1 MLQAGSLGCRLR
13 WSLVPGCVSG
23 LPLGSTL
30 WNQEGGNRVGQ
41 TEGSSWITG
50 QTTWADPLGGLEWR
64 WPFRVVL
71 THPLARPLCLPM
83 DGSLHRSCPQRA
95 DGLRLPTCSTYSSW
109 TMSSWRE
116 IRTTHLHV
124 PTACVTDQEVGDEDI
139 LWGKTLDDWCVSQ
152 NFDLVILL
160 NTLWSKK
167 YRRRSM

>member
-13 WSLVPGCVSG
+13 WSLVLGCVSG
-23 LPLGSTL
+23 LPLGST
-30 WNQEGGNRVGQ
+30 QGGKKQGRA
-41 TEGSSWITG
+41 EERIKLHHWPDDLSWR
-50 QTTWADPLGGLEWR
+50 PGGLEWR
-64 WPFRVVL
+64 QPFRVVL
-71 THPLARPLCLPM
+71 THPLARPLCLPV
-83 DGSLHRSCPQRA
+83 DGSLHRSCPQKA

-124 PTACVTDQEVGDEDI
+124 PTACFADQEVGDEDV
-139 LWGKTLDDWCVSQ
+139 LWGETLDDWCVSQ
-152 NFDLVILL
+152 SFDLVILL